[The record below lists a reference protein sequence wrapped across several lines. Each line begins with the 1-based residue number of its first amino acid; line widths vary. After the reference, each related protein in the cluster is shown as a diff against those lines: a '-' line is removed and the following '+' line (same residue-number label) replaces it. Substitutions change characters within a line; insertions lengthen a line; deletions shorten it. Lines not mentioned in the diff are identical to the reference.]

1 MPSSSALEQRTY
13 SVTDVAH
20 ILGVTPSHIWRLC
33 QRGDIASIRLG
44 GRILIPRKEVDRIL
58 SAGEETAKR
67 GRG

>member
-20 ILGVTPSHIWRLC
+20 IFGVTPSHIWRLC
-33 QRGDIASIRLG
+33 QKGDIASIRLG
-44 GRILIPRKEVDRIL
+44 GRILIPREEVDRIL
-58 SAGEETAKR
+58 SGGEETANG

>member
-1 MPSSSALEQRTY
+1 MTSGSALSQRTY

-44 GRILIPRKEVDRIL
+44 GRILIPREEVDRIL
-58 SAGEETAKR
+58 SSPNQ
-67 GRG
+67 GRGGRR